1 MTPESNIA
9 LVTGGAS
16 GLGEAAA
23 RALAA
28 QGARVAVL
36 DLDGEKARAVAGA
49 LGGIGV
55 AADVADAQALADALD
70 TIEAALGTPRIV
82 VHAAGV
88 GGAQRVV
95 ARDGAPSP
103 LDAFER
109 IVRVNLIGS
118 YNVARL
124 AAARMAAL
132 PPTDD
137 AERGVLV
144 MTASIAAFD
153 GQIGQQAYAASKGGI
168 VSMTLPMARDLA
180 SHAIR
185 VVTIA
190 PGLFDTPLMQQL
202 PQAVQESLG
211 TSVPFPRRLGRPDE
225 YAQLALHVVRNAYL
239 NGETLR
245 LDGCLRMAPR

>member
-23 RALAA
+23 RTLAA
-28 QGARVAVL
+28 QRARVAVL
-36 DLDGEKARAVAGA
+36 DLDGAKARALADS

-55 AADVADAQALADALD
+55 AADVADAQALVAAFDAV
-70 TIEAALGTPRIV
+70 EAALGTPRIV
-82 VHAAGV
+82 IHAAGV
-88 GGAQRVV
+88 GGAQRVI
-95 ARDGAPSP
+95 ARDGVPAP
-103 LDAFER
+103 LEAFER

-124 AAARMAAL
+124 ASSRMAAL
-132 PPTDD
+132 SLTDD
-137 AERGVLV
+137 GERGVLV

-168 VSMTLPMARDLA
+168 VSMTLPLARDLA

-190 PGLFDTPLMQQL
+190 PGLFDTPLMQKL
-202 PQAVQESLG
+202 PQAVQDSVAA
-211 TSVPFPRRLGRPDE
+211 SVPFPRRLGFPNE
-225 YAQLALHVVRNAYL
+225 YAKLALHVVRNAYI